1 MNTCSLSKVT
11 AAIVTTLVAL
21 SLAGCGS
28 SATST
33 ATAPAG
39 ESTNSTV
46 GLPNPASG
54 GVDVLLIDNS
64 NPELV
69 NAKQADLGKVV
80 KDSARRHRS
89 LVIAAIDA
97 GPLRTASWHT
107 VPFGKY
113 YAEAR
118 PKRTAQSKLDALA
131 SGLLSQIV
139 RLGQSKQTSNGS
151 GQIGGLQAAG
161 ELGNV
166 GRIFM
171 VTDGIP
177 NATGA
182 PDVHSASQ
190 QDIERASKR
199 LGERISGLNGVPV
212 VFIGVGYGV
221 SSDATLASAKELMM
235 LTTAAAGAKPI
246 WRPSLAG

>member
-1 MNTCSLSKVT
+1 MNMKNLSKTV
-11 AAIVTTLVAL
+11 AAFLTVLVAL
-21 SLAGCGS
+21 SIAGCGS

-33 ATAPAG
+33 ATTVGG

-46 GLPNPASG
+46 GLPDPASG

-64 NPELV
+64 NPDLV
-69 NAKQADLGKVV
+69 VAKQADLGKVV
-80 KDSARRHRS
+80 EDSARRHRTM
-89 LVIAAIDA
+89 VIAAIDA

-113 YAEAR
+113 YAEAK
-118 PKRTAQSKLDALA
+118 PKRTAQAKLDALA
-131 SGLLSQIV
+131 AGLLPQIV
-139 RLGQSKQTSNGS
+139 KVGQSKQTSDGS

-177 NATGA
+177 NATGV
-182 PDVHSASQ
+182 PDVHSASRS
-190 QDIERASKR
+190 DIKNASKR
-199 LGERISGLNGVPV
+199 LGDRITGLEGVPV

-221 SSDATLASAKELMM
+221 SSDATLATAKALLM
-235 LTTAAAGAKPI
+235 LTAAAAGAKPI